1 MRISEEITPTNNYIV
16 SSSEMARNRNIRSVL
31 AIIFILKYKGDDVM
45 WVEKTKSGNYKFVE
59 RYKDYLT
66 GKEKKVS
73 VTLEKNNA
81 SARKQAAELLAG
93 IIAER
98 QTAPAAPEE
107 ITLRKLVNEYLAYK
121 ERTVK
126 LSTYRR
132 DYYQCQAFLAMLGE
146 DTLVNNLTASYIK
159 NRFVTSGEDNSRLNE
174 RRVRLMTLLNW
185 GFENDYIR
193 DVGWLRKF
201 KPFPDDPHKV
211 KIQDKYMEDYE
222 LDAVLNAMDH
232 ERWKLFTEFLVLSG
246 LRIGEAVALDRKD
259 VDFESQ
265 CIHVTKTFDG
275 NNKIVTTPKSFCSI
289 RDVYM
294 QPELFQ
300 LCRKI
305 NIFIRKESIF
315 LGYRSNLFFP
325 NENGGC
331 INYNS
336 YNKYLKKVT
345 PEVLGRKLTAHSLRH
360 THASL
365 LLANGVTID
374 AISRRLGHENSR
386 VTRRIYL
393 HITKKLKERD
403 NDQIR
408 DLKII

>member
-1 MRISEEITPTNNYIV
+1 
-16 SSSEMARNRNIRSVL
+16 
-31 AIIFILKYKGDDVM
+31 M
-45 WVEKTKSGNYKFVE
+45 WVEKTKAGNYKFVE
-59 RYKDYLT
+59 RYKDYMT

-81 SARKQAAELLAG
+81 SARKQAAEMLAG

-98 QTAPAAPEE
+98 QTAPATPEE
-107 ITLRKLVNEYLAYK
+107 ITLKKLVTEYLAYK

-146 DTLVNNLTASYIK
+146 DTLVNNLSASYIK
-159 NRFVTSGEDNSRLNE
+159 NRFISSGEDNSRLNE

-185 GFENDYIR
+185 GFENDYIK
-193 DVGWLRKF
+193 DVNFLRKF

-222 LDAVLNAMDH
+222 LEAVLNGMDH
-232 ERWKLFTEFLVLSG
+232 DRWKLFTEFLVLSG

>member
-1 MRISEEITPTNNYIV
+1 
-16 SSSEMARNRNIRSVL
+16 
-31 AIIFILKYKGDDVM
+31 M

-66 GKEKKVS
+66 GKEKKAS

-81 SARKQAAELLAG
+81 SARKQAAEMLAG

-98 QTAPAAPEE
+98 QAAPAAPEK
-107 ITLRKLVNEYLAYK
+107 ITLKKLVSEYLAYK
-121 ERTVK
+121 KRTVK

-132 DYYQCQAFLAMLGE
+132 DIYQCQAFLEILGE

-159 NRFVTSGEDNSRLNE
+159 NRFIASGEHNSRLNE

-185 GFENDYIR
+185 GFENDYIK
-193 DVGWLRKF
+193 DVNFLRKL

-222 LDAVLNAMDH
+222 LEAVLKTMDH

-246 LRIGEAVALDRKD
+246 LRIGEAVSLDRKD
-259 VDFESQ
+259 VDFENQ

-275 NNKIVTTPKSFCSI
+275 NNKIITTPKSFCSI

-305 NIFIRKESIF
+305 NIFIRKESIW
-315 LGYRSNLFFP
+315 LGYRSNLFFC
-325 NENGGC
+325 NDKGIC
-331 INYNS
+331 FNYAT
-336 YNKYLKKVT
+336 YNKYLKKIT
-345 PEVLGRKLTAHSLRH
+345 LEVLGRKLTAHSLRH
-360 THASL
+360 THASF
-365 LLANGVTID
+365 LLASGVTID
-374 AISRRLGHENSR
+374 AISRRLSHENSR
-386 VTRRIYL
+386 VTKRIYL
-393 HITKKLKERD
+393 HITQKLKERD